1 MDTSYIPLVVMLVV
15 GFSVAGIFLLLSKYI
30 GARRSTPDKQLT
42 YESGL
47 IPFGSARKRFSVKF
61 YMTAMSFIIFDVEAL
76 FLYPWAVNLSH
87 SKSAAMFWCGILF
100 IVILLVGYFWEL
112 KKGGFEWD

>member
-1 MDTSYIPLVVMLVV
+1 MDTSYIPLVVMLAV
-15 GFSVAGIFLLLSKYI
+15 GFSVAGIFLLLSKYM
-30 GARRSTPDKQLT
+30 GARRSTADKKLT

-47 IPFGSARKRFSVKF
+47 IPFGTARKRFSVKF

-76 FLYPWAVNLSH
+76 FLYPWAVNLAH
-87 SKSAAMFWCGILF
+87 SKSVAMFWCGLIF